1 MLNENNDKK
10 LYYVDLETGKVIDE
24 LYADGINSITDMAP
38 EKKLDELMAKLDVSE
53 DGKISLEGLSIF
65 FFLLY
70 RNIIFNNFSSI

>member
-38 EKKLDELMAKLDVSE
+38 EKKLDE
-53 DGKISLEGLSIF
+53 F
-65 FFLLY
+65 TNNPLLLAI
-70 RNIIFNNFSSI
+70 NS